1 MFRLARFSGRRLR
14 PPGLGPARRR
24 HSVCRQRRRRLA
36 LIVSSLSAV
45 ALGVATACA
54 LLMPGLAPDV
64 RAAQPDPSSP
74 RMQLSLRQG
83 TASKSVA
90 STSPL
95 VVLPWGSG
103 PGQVGLIRPTEGLAE
118 GPQSLAVAPDGRIV
132 VLDSVNHRIV
142 ELDGKGVVTGTVA
155 VPLTEPRFLAVTA
168 DRLYVFDCDS
178 DGRLLAM
185 DWSGQ
190 MLASIPVPAFDQP
203 VTGLFATD
211 RGPCLE
217 LAHEH
222 TYLVQVQNPVSAASS
237 APGEGSA
244 GGGTTLGIGVSEGKA
259 QMHEIRGRPL
269 GRDLGDLVSAS
280 FKRGQAPQLK
290 FSKTPKGSVDASPA
304 GESQPGL
311 PGGFDLEYLVSV
323 DGDGHGGMVVGA
335 HILGHG
341 DQTKQPA
348 LLVAH
353 LRPTSGAA
361 ATSAGANSATTGGA
375 ANQQS
380 AFMTSRPVSYL
391 VLADST
397 YAYVGQPYTVGPD
410 GRVYQPM
417 ATEAGY
423 SILVHGFSDS
433 GVSST
438 TDQGGSR

>member
-1 MFRLARFSGRRLR
+1 MEAF
-14 PPGLGPARRR
+14 
-24 HSVCRQRRRRLA
+24 
-36 LIVSSLSAV
+36 
-45 ALGVATACA
+45 
-54 LLMPGLAPDV
+54 
-64 RAAQPDPSSP
+64 
-74 RMQLSLRQG
+74 
-83 TASKSVA
+83 KSVA

-118 GPQSLAVAPDGRIV
+118 GPQSLAVAPDGRIA

-142 ELDGKGVVTGTVA
+142 ELDGKGVVTGTAA

-178 DGRLLAM
+178 DGRLLVM

-190 MLASIPVPAFDQP
+190 TLASIPVPAFDQP

-222 TYLVQVQNPVSAASS
+222 TYLVQAQNPVSAASS

-244 GGGTTLGIGVSEGKA
+244 GGGSALGIGVSEGKA
-259 QMHEIRGRPL
+259 QMYEIRGRPL

-361 ATSAGANSATTGGA
+361 ATTAKA
-375 ANQQS
+375 
-380 AFMTSRPVSYL
+380 
-391 VLADST
+391 
-397 YAYVGQPYTVGPD
+397 
-410 GRVYQPM
+410 
-417 ATEAGY
+417 
-423 SILVHGFSDS
+423 
-433 GVSST
+433 SST
-438 TDQGGSR
+438 KGKRDFEPRRSLGWRRTP